1 MKDLLY
7 KAKDLKKILML
18 YSNPNETDKFVFGRV
33 LTIDEDFVS
42 ILMASPYGHYDG
54 VLIKPCEDFYR
65 IDEGGSYTERMKRLI
80 DFDIDSIPAQ
90 NFTDDGVLRQGLEF
104 ARDNN
109 KIVSCEL
116 LHSGYDDVCGFIEAF
131 DDDICTVKLV
141 DADGND
147 DGTAH
152 FGISDVTQL
161 SIDSED
167 EQRILKLWQDLR

>member
-1 MKDLLY
+1 MQ
-7 KAKDLKKILML
+7 L
-18 YSNPNETDKFVFGRV
+18 YSNPDETDRFVFGRV
-33 LTIDEDFVS
+33 LAADEDFAA

-54 VLIKPCEDFYR
+54 VLIKPCEYFYR
-65 IDEGGSYTERMKRLI
+65 IDEDGSYTERMIRLI
-80 DFDIDSIPAQ
+80 DFDIDSIPAW

-104 ARDNN
+104 ARCNN

-131 DDDICTVKLV
+131 DDDICIVKLV

-167 EQRILKLWQDLR
+167 EQRILRLWQALR